1 MHWVFGIG
9 AFQTFVFSFLLFFKK
24 GKNQSDKFLMGFF
37 FMISLYLLN
46 IYSTQYQ
53 FWMHFP
59 DILFI
64 YSLVFLSYGPLLYF
78 YVLSLTGSLVN
89 KKQILL
95 HSIPV
100 IIVLLILFPFFF
112 ANKDQKLLCFTD
124 RFMNLPIYIGI
135 GTFLQYLSSPVYFVL
150 ILLHLRKH
158 NIQLKEQYSSVEKLN
173 LDWMRKLLIGGITI
187 WMIECVNV
195 IALNFTEIDFLMT
208 YNTSWYI
215 KLAFMVFV
223 ILIGYYGINQGVV
236 FSKVNTPI
244 EHHHE
249 NQKTSSDRIDDS
261 ENLQKNQLISPELAL
276 QYKQSLL
283 KYMEDEKPYMN
294 NELRIQDISNEL
306 NIPIHIL
313 SYIINTQL
321 NKNFFDFV
329 NAYRIEEAK
338 RRLLSKEYD
347 NLTIIA
353 IAFDCGFNS
362 KATFNRLFK
371 QYTQST
377 PSEFKK
383 SRKV

>member
-100 IIVLLILFPFFF
+100 IVVLLILFPFFF

-124 RFMNLPIYIGI
+124 RFMNLPIHIGI

-249 NQKTSSDRIDDS
+249 TQKTSSDKIDHS

-283 KYMEDEKPYMN
+283 KYMDDEKPYMN

-347 NLTIIA
+347 KLTIIA

-371 QYTQST
+371 QYTLST